1 MDNCSDFEIKM
12 CALEMLIREFILIL
26 NADQL
31 KYIQDNLDRTF
42 QKMSIDNSISPDT
55 LIKLRES
62 VNILFL
68 HRP

>member
-1 MDNCSDFEIKM
+1 MNSCSDFEIKM
-12 CALEMLIREFILIL
+12 FALEMLIREFILIL
-26 NADQL
+26 TADQL